1 MENPFQNTNIDTLK
15 EAFPTVDASVIN
27 DVLYSAQGDLNIAFD
42 MLLDMSSSSASDSRA
57 KPLPQAP
64 PLPVRRS
71 SSINNLSYSNTSN
84 ANKQPHANRI
94 SQTNPFIV
102 PGVAKPLTV
111 REELAQWRQDLRE
124 ESRQRATAIASS
136 SVSISNLPFT
146 NIFKSNSSRASLNHG
161 KSTLQ
166 NPRKVSS
173 HYNPLERN
181 NNRSNNTQGNE
192 NTTEILHAS
201 YQRPLPP
208 RPLGSLSGTR
218 SSASTPNVNYQ
229 SHGRSNSHPNDTL
242 TPLSRLPGHDT
253 TTSVSHRPEL
263 PSRRRSNIS
272 ATNPFYVSPV
282 PPSTTQQQQQQQQQ
296 PQQHNYLASNSNHRS
311 SSENDIPSFNPFE
324 EPELPPPAYSEIQ
337 RDTIVNLT

>member
-42 MLLDMSSSSASDSRA
+42 MLLDMNSSSVSDSRA

-71 SSINNLSYSNTSN
+71 SSINNLSYSSNTSN

-102 PGVAKPLTV
+102 PVVAKPLTV

-136 SVSISNLPFT
+136 SASISNLPFT

-181 NNRSNNTQGNE
+181 NNRSNNTQA
-192 NTTEILHAS
+192 HAS
-201 YQRPLPP
+201 YQRFLPLSSPLPP

-229 SHGRSNSHPNDTL
+229 SHGTVVH
-242 TPLSRLPGHDT
+242 
-253 TTSVSHRPEL
+253 
-263 PSRRRSNIS
+263 
-272 ATNPFYVSPV
+272 F
-282 PPSTTQQQQQQQQQ
+282 
-296 PQQHNYLASNSNHRS
+296 
-311 SSENDIPSFNPFE
+311 
-324 EPELPPPAYSEIQ
+324 
-337 RDTIVNLT
+337 

>member
-42 MLLDMSSSSASDSRA
+42 MLDMNSSSVSDSRA

-71 SSINNLSYSNTSN
+71 SSINNLSYSSNTSN

-102 PGVAKPLTV
+102 PVVAKPLTV

-136 SVSISNLPFT
+136 SASISNLPFT
-146 NIFKSNSSRASLNHG
+146 NIFKSNSSRASLNH
-161 KSTLQ
+161 
-166 NPRKVSS
+166 
-173 HYNPLERN
+173 ERN
-181 NNRSNNTQGNE
+181 NNRSNNTQA
-192 NTTEILHAS
+192 HAS

-242 TPLSRLPGHDT
+242 TPLSRLPDHDT
-253 TTSVSHRPEL
+253 TTTVSHRPEL

-296 PQQHNYLASNSNHRS
+296 QPQQHNYLASNSNYRS

-337 RDTIVNLT
+337 RDTVVNLT

>member
-146 NIFKSNSSRASLNHG
+146 NIFKSNSSRASLNH
-161 KSTLQ
+161 
-166 NPRKVSS
+166 
-173 HYNPLERN
+173 ERN
-181 NNRSNNTQGNE
+181 NNRSNNTQV
-192 NTTEILHAS
+192 HAS